1 MLSILERKK
10 ICRQDVYFYFATTIS
25 FGSPLFSINST
36 FKFVKHFFYS
46 IYVLGLF
53 TVRVLPIIF
62 HLRKTVLNNV
72 PASMHPLSY
81 MIKKAGSQLSH
92 LPPPPAPS
100 VPTVG
105 TELANKQGLINTL
118 ASANT
123 IKIRLNTVYFVLRST

>member
-1 MLSILERKK
+1 LSILERKK
-10 ICRQDVYFYFATTIS
+10 ICRQDVYFYFATTILWP
-25 FGSPLFSINST
+25 PLVSINST
-36 FKFVKHFFYS
+36 FKFVKHFLYS

-62 HLRKTVLNNV
+62 HLRKTVLSNA
-72 PASMHPLSY
+72 PAPMHPLAY
-81 MIKKAGSQLSH
+81 MIKKAGAQLGP
-92 LPPPPAPS
+92 LPPPAPS